1 MPKRKSRAEKIRDA
15 EKRVKEL
22 KTAELAAR
30 RELWRAEGHWE
41 EARDKLKNARAR
53 LRRLKG
59 QKDAKG
65 KRPK

>member
-1 MPKRKSRAEKIRDA
+1 MPKRKSRTEKIRDA
-15 EKRVKEL
+15 EKRMEKLNTEY
-22 KTAELAAR
+22 
-30 RELWRAEGHWE
+30 WRADADEQDAAE
-41 EARDKLKNARAR
+41 EARELFEKLNNARAR